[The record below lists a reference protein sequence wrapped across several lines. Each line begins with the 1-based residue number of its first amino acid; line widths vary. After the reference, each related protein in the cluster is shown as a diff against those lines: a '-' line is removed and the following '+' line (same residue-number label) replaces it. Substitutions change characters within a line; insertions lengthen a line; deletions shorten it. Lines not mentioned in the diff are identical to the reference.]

1 MLARPNMDC
10 VSRTS
15 KRNLFQP
22 AINASIFIFNSKC
35 YRVSALKAVPHSP
48 PPPLPR
54 FQKNKQAQLMAFVNS
69 ALLQLLTINPSK

>member
-22 AINASIFIFNSKC
+22 AINASTFIFNFKC

-48 PPPLPR
+48 PPTSPPVPKEQESPVNG
-54 FQKNKQAQLMAFVNS
+54 FCKQRTVAI
-69 ALLQLLTINPSK
+69 THY